1 MKYNSI
7 YIVVFL
13 WMITGLAGCTDDDG
27 KTVNNGEETGS
38 GELTFMP
45 YVEESTV
52 LTRDLGN
59 TFFTEGYEIDVTLKS
74 NAISSTSQTF
84 VYKYGADGIFRG
96 SPSGYFF
103 PLDNTYIDELT
114 AIWPREAIRQ
124 QGLVTDQREL
134 DAYRLSDQLI
144 AVASTAGIMPTDAP
158 VPLTFVRETTL
169 LEFQLAGQNVAGL
182 AIQSLILELEL
193 DGTTPTAFWAYCGNE
208 NGHAQLIL
216 PAGTS
221 IQASDGYMIGRI
233 HGSDGA
239 DYTIIM
245 EATDVTL
252 LAGTKYV
259 MTLTPRGYDLLG
271 SVGIGGWIQETESG
285 IAIPFVQPVPNTDG
299 DYLVQTAAQLIT
311 MSYLI
316 RHYTNGTTIA
326 WPTMRYILSED
337 LDLTDEEAQQY
348 IPIPKS
354 LFTGGVIQDGKE
366 VTSILY
372 GDGEVL
378 ELFDENQ

>member
-1 MKYNSI
+1 M
-7 YIVVFL
+7 
-13 WMITGLAGCTDDDG
+13 
-27 KTVNNGEETGS
+27 
-38 GELTFMP
+38 
-45 YVEESTV
+45 
-52 LTRDLGN
+52 
-59 TFFTEGYEIDVTLKS
+59 TLKS
-74 NAISSTSQTF
+74 NAISSTSQT
-84 VYKYGADGIFRG
+84 YIYEYGADGIFRG
-96 SPSGYFF
+96 KPSGYFF

-144 AVASTAGIMPTDAP
+144 AVASTVGIMPTDAP

-169 LEFQLAGQNVAGL
+169 LEFQLAGRNVAGL
-182 AIQSLILELEL
+182 GIVSLILELEL
-193 DGTTPTAFWAYCGNE
+193 DGSTPTAFWAYCGNE

-216 PAGTS
+216 PAGTA
-221 IQASDGYMIGRI
+221 IEAPDGYMIGRI
-233 HGSDGA
+233 RGSDGA

-245 EATDVTL
+245 EATDITL
-252 LAGTKYV
+252 QAGTKYV
-259 MTLTPRGYDLLG
+259 ITLTPRGYDMLG
-271 SVGIGGWIQETESG
+271 SVGIGGWIQEIESG

-316 RHYTNGTTIA
+316 RHYTDGTTIQ
-326 WPTMRYILSED
+326 WPDKRYILSED

-348 IPIPKS
+348 IPVPAS
-354 LFTGGVIQDGKE
+354 LFNGKVTQDGEE
-366 VTSILY
+366 VTSIIY
-372 GDGEVL
+372 GDGQVL

>member
-1 MKYNSI
+1 M
-7 YIVVFL
+7 
-13 WMITGLAGCTDDDG
+13 
-27 KTVNNGEETGS
+27 
-38 GELTFMP
+38 
-45 YVEESTV
+45 
-52 LTRDLGN
+52 
-59 TFFTEGYEIDVTLKS
+59 TLKS

-144 AVASTAGIMPTDAP
+144 AVASTVGIMPTDAP

-193 DGTTPTAFWAYCGNE
+193 DRTTPTAFWAYCGNE

-354 LFTGGVIQDGKE
+354 LFTGGVIQDGKRGNFH
-366 VTSILY
+366 SIWRWRSV
-372 GDGEVL
+372 GIV
-378 ELFDENQ
+378 

>member
-27 KTVNNGEETGS
+27 KAVNNGEETGS

-144 AVASTAGIMPTDAP
+144 AVASTVGIMPTDAP

-245 EATDVTL
+245 EATDVML

>member
-27 KTVNNGEETGS
+27 KAVNNGEETGS

-134 DAYRLSDQLI
+134 DAYRLSNQLI
-144 AVASTAGIMPTDAP
+144 AVASTVGIMPTDAP

-221 IQASDGYMIGRI
+221 IQASDGYMIGCI

-245 EATDVTL
+245 EATDVML

-372 GDGEVL
+372 GDEEVL